1 MIFIANWKQNKNI
14 SEVKNWID
22 SFGHKF
28 KATSNIEVVIAP
40 SSPYLH
46 MLSRLS
52 DELGVSIA
60 AQDVSMFENGP
71 QTGLVGASQIK
82 DFCKYVIL
90 GHSESRARG
99 ESNSDVLAKI
109 DLSLKAGLIPIVC
122 FKNLAEFSSAKSHA
136 ASSMFLYAYEPLESI
151 GTGNPASMESI
162 INIQKQTGLSSF
174 IYGGSVSS
182 KNIEEYT
189 NSPILIGFL
198 IGTSAL
204 DPIEFSSI
212 ISKCSN

>member
-22 SFGHKF
+22 TFGHEY
-28 KATSNIEVVIAP
+28 KATPNIEVVIAP
-40 SSPYLH
+40 SNPYLH

-60 AQDVSMFENGP
+60 GQDVSMFENGA

-82 DFCKYVIL
+82 DYCKYVII
-90 GHSESRARG
+90 GHSESRTRG
-99 ESNSDVLAKI
+99 ESNDEVLAKI

-122 FKNLAEFSSAKSHA
+122 FKNLGEFTSAKSHV
-136 ASSMFLYAYEPLESI
+136 ASSTLLFAYEPLESI

-162 INIQKQTGLSSF
+162 YDVQKQIGLSSF
-174 IYGGSVSS
+174 IYGGSVNSA
-182 KNIEEYT
+182 NVEQYT
-189 NSPILIGFL
+189 NNSIISGFL